1 VTSAPPLLVLA
12 SGSKARLRVL
22 RDAGFHPTVVVSGV
36 DEGVGE
42 MTTAQAVRVIAERKA
57 SAVAPQCENAL
68 VLACDSM
75 LDLDGTSLGK
85 PKSAA
90 EIVDVWRRL
99 SDRHAE
105 LFTGHCLIDTRSGD
119 VVREVVRT
127 LIRFGHPTE
136 DELRTYATRDEVLEL
151 AGAFSI
157 EGPGGPFVESI
168 DGSPS
173 NVLGLSLPHFRR
185 MLAQVR
191 VPIIDLW
198 SMSPPG

>member
-1 VTSAPPLLVLA
+1 VPSVPPLFVLA

-22 RDAGFHPTVVVSGV
+22 RDSGFDPQVVVSGV

-42 MTTAQAVRVIAERKA
+42 MTTAQAVMILAERKA
-57 SAVAPQCENAL
+57 SAVAPQCEDAL
-68 VLACDSM
+68 VLGCDSM
-75 LDLDGTSLGK
+75 LDLGGASLGK

-90 EIVDVWRRL
+90 DIVDVWRRL

-105 LFTGHCLIDTRSGD
+105 LFTGHCLIDTRSGNMA
-119 VVREVVRT
+119 REVART
-127 LIRFGHPTE
+127 LIKFGHPDE
-136 DELRTYATRDEVLEL
+136 DELRTYATRVEVLEL

-157 EGPGGPFVESI
+157 EGRGAPFVEGI

-173 NVLGLSLPHFRR
+173 NVLGLSLPHLRR
-185 MLAQVR
+185 MLAHLG

-198 SMSPPG
+198 STSPPI